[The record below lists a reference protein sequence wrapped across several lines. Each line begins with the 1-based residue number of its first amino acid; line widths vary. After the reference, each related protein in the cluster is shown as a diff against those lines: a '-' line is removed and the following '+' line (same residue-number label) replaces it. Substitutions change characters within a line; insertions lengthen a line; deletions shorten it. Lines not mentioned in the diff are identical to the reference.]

1 MEYIKF
7 DDTCKVLRPTKE
19 KDEYDNYI
27 TEVVYEGECN
37 YQKGGQTSL
46 SIVTRNDVVYLPS
59 NEAIVKEN
67 DTVTGTTFNGRE
79 FTGVVKVAR
88 DIRMPISGEE
98 YTKIELT
105 RATGT

>member
-1 MEYIKF
+1 
-7 DDTCKVLRPTKE
+7 
-19 KDEYDNYI
+19 
-27 TEVVYEGECN
+27 
-37 YQKGGQTSL
+37 
-46 SIVTRNDVVYLPS
+46 VTRNDVVYLPS

-67 DTVTGTTFNGRE
+67 DTVTGVTFNGRE
-79 FTGVVKVAR
+79 FMGVVKVAR